1 MSWATPGV
9 RGRITLAAAAA
20 VAVVLALAGFA
31 LVVLLQ
37 RDLLAGV
44 DASART
50 RAQDIVA
57 LSDGTLPS
65 VLRAAQDD
73 ASVAQVLDSG
83 GRVLAASANIE
94 GQSALVAPNPGQ
106 TGSQISTMPAL
117 PIGSGER
124 FRVLQEPTG
133 PPAARRTIVV
143 ALSLAPADR
152 AVQSA
157 RWLLFELLPVA
168 LLLTALVTWL
178 GVGRA
183 LAPVERIRR
192 GVAAIGSGDLS
203 RRVPLPGARDEVH
216 RLAETMNSMLDRLEA
231 SAGRQRRFVADA
243 SHELRSPLANMQASL
258 EVALA
263 RQDLDLWQETGQ
275 DLQGEYD
282 RMQHLVE
289 DLLLLARL
297 DGRLPLAQD
306 EVDLDDVV
314 HEEAERLRR
323 SGLVAVHVLPLPA
336 LRVRG
341 DGPRLA
347 QVIRNLGD
355 NASRYGAGTVSLSLR
370 RDGDWAVVQVADDGP
385 GVPAEHRERIFDRF
399 TRLDQARA
407 RDSGGSGLGLAI
419 SREIAQAH
427 AGSLTLLEQAAV
439 PGAAFE
445 LRLPRN
451 P

>member
-1 MSWATPGV
+1 MTWATPGV
-9 RGRITLAAAAA
+9 RGRITLAATAA
-20 VAVVLALAGFA
+20 VAVVLALAGYA

-57 LSDGTLPS
+57 LSNGTLPS
-65 VLRAAQDD
+65 VLRAPQDD

-83 GRVLAASANIE
+83 GRVLAASTNIQGE
-94 GQSALVAPNPGQ
+94 RALVPPNPGQ
-106 TGSQISTMPAL
+106 TGSLISTMSAL

-133 PPAARRTIVV
+133 PPTARRTIVV
-143 ALSLAPADR
+143 ALSLAPADQ
-152 AVQSA
+152 AIQSA

-192 GVAAIGSGDLS
+192 GVAAIGGGDLS
-203 RRVPLPGARDEVH
+203 KRVPLPASRDEVH
-216 RLAETMNSMLDRLEA
+216 RLAETMNSMLDRLES

-323 SGLVAVHVLPLPA
+323 HGSVTVHVLPLPA

-341 DGPRLA
+341 DGARIA
-347 QVIRNLGD
+347 QVVRNLAD
-355 NASRYGAGTVSLSLR
+355 NAARHGATTVTLSLR

-385 GVPAEHRERIFDRF
+385 GVPAEHQDRIFERF

-427 AGSLTLLEQAAV
+427 GGSLTLLV
-439 PGAAFE
+439 GAAASGAVFE
-445 LRLPRN
+445 LRLPRD